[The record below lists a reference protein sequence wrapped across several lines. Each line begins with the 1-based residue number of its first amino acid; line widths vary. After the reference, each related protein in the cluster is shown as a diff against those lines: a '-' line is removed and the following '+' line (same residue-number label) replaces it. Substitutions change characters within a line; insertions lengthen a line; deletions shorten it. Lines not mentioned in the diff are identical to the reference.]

1 MKKVRNPVQNQVTS
15 LLLYVVVISLYR
27 RSLSQRH
34 IQHHHQ
40 HKPQREGHRAHVG
53 VLAFGHLRDQLFY
66 DDVHHRTRRKGEHV
80 GSTQSNLLY

>member
-66 DDVHHRTRRKGEHV
+66 DVHHRTRRKGEHV